1 MIHFKEISIHS
12 QNILSVKLFVPF
24 APLWSLIGLD
34 LTLFGSSSLLPG
46 AEEEIEELDWKRLD
60 WIGKDCDA
68 PRPPLYY

>member
-24 APLWSLIGLD
+24 APLLNLIGLD

-46 AEEEIEELDWKRLD
+46 AEKEIEELD
-60 WIGKDCDA
+60 WIGKDCDVQ
-68 PRPPLYY
+68 RPPLYY

>member
-24 APLWSLIGLD
+24 APLLNLIGLD
-34 LTLFGSSSLLPG
+34 LTLFGSSPLLPG
-46 AEEEIEELDWKRLD
+46 AEEEIEEKD

-68 PRPPLYY
+68 LCPPLYY

>member
-46 AEEEIEELDWKRLD
+46 PEEELEELD

-68 PRPPLYY
+68 QRPPLYY